1 MKSRLPLSGRCAL
14 EPHAC
19 KSWLL
24 IPKLAK
30 LSRPVLRRQ
39 DFTLMLKPFSFE
51 KLLTSSKRRIRYS
64 NEAQAELTLVY
75 GEAALDLLTP
85 RVTAVG
91 MGHGFT
97 LTESTTF
104 EFLTLHPGQ
113 VISREQLL
121 SRAWR
126 VGLDP
131 AGNVLGIYIRYI
143 RREPCYDLI
152 HTVCWASYVVGR
164 LQLGSRRNAVGGHV
178 N

>member
-1 MKSRLPLSGRCAL
+1 MQIVAVDSQAGKAFSTSAKEARFYS
-14 EPHAC
+14 HA
-19 KSWLL
+19 K
-24 IPKLAK
+24 A
-30 LSRPVLRRQ
+30 
-39 DFTLMLKPFSFE
+39 
-51 KLLTSSKRRIRYS
+51 
-64 NEAQAELTLVY
+64 LVY
-75 GEAALDLLTP
+75 GEAALDLLTC
-85 RVTAVG
+85 RVTAAD
-91 MGHGFT
+91 MEHGFT
-97 LTESTTF
+97 LRESTTF
-104 EFLTLHPGQ
+104 EFFTLHPGR

-131 AGNVLGIYIRYI
+131 AGNVLDIYIRYI